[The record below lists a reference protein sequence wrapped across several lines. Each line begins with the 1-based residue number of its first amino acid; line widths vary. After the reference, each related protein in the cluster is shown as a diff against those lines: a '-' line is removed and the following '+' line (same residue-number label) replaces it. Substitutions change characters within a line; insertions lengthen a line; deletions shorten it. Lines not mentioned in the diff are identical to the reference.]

1 MGSRQ
6 FGKRAIS
13 GVALSVMMGMTATG
27 CVVLNPGPS
36 SGEVTPPAS
45 STSAPIPSTTAK
57 PVAEGATPS
66 TSTPT
71 IPKPSTPASATTKPA
86 PTWPDTA
93 KEVQD
98 GVARLQT
105 TKCDAEG
112 QSSGSGTGF
121 LVADDLLVTAAHVV
135 KNASTITAVVD
146 GQLTGVQVL
155 GSNNVADVALLRLT
169 RASKGHIF
177 SLGTEDPPIG
187 TAVAA
192 LGFPHHQEL
201 SFSQGTV
208 SGLNREFVREGA
220 RQSHLIQTDTP
231 TNPGNSG
238 GPMIT
243 IDGSVAGIIVSKFD
257 DTESRSI
264 EGLGF
269 AVAATRASAAV
280 KEWEERAVPIALKP
294 CTGDASEPVVFETT
308 ITSEHDQAENIA
320 QTLQAHGQG
329 INDGAYAAAF
339 NLFTPQL
346 QRKAGGLDEWST
358 GLATTVWVD
367 LDVMDVSGHGNDVK
381 AKVQMVSLQAVE
393 DAPDVPGAPQTCS
406 VWNIEYSMH
415 WDGIQWLIAGSRRI
429 DGPPVACEIG
439 D

>member
-1 MGSRQ
+1 M
-6 FGKRAIS
+6 
-13 GVALSVMMGMTATG
+13 
-27 CVVLNPGPS
+27 
-36 SGEVTPPAS
+36 
-45 STSAPIPSTTAK
+45 
-57 PVAEGATPS
+57 
-66 TSTPT
+66 
-71 IPKPSTPASATTKPA
+71 
-86 PTWPDTA
+86 
-93 KEVQD
+93 
-98 GVARLQT
+98 ARLQT
-105 TKCDAEG
+105 TSCDADG
-112 QSSGSGTGF
+112 QWSGSGTGF

-135 KNASTITAVVD
+135 KDASTITAVVD
-146 GQLTGVQVL
+146 GHLTGVEVL
-155 GSNNVADVALLRLT
+155 GSNNVADVALLRMT

-177 SLGTEDPPIG
+177 SFAAEDPPVG

-192 LGFPHHQEL
+192 LGFPHQQEL

-208 SGLNREFVREGA
+208 SGLNREFVRAGA

-257 DTESRSI
+257 DTETRSI

-269 AVAATRASAAV
+269 AVSATRAAAAV
-280 KEWEERAVPIALKP
+280 KEWEERAVPIDLKP
-294 CTGDASEPVVFETT
+294 CTGDESESVEFATR

-339 NLFTPQL
+339 NLFTPQFQ
-346 QRKAGGLDEWST
+346 QRAGGLETWSS
-358 GLATTVWVD
+358 GLATTVWLD
-367 LDVMDVSGHGNDVK
+367 LDVKDVAGHGNDVK
-381 AKVQMVSLQAVE
+381 ATVQMVSQQAAD
-393 DAPDVPGAPQTCS
+393 DAPEAPGAPQTCS

-415 WDGIQWLIAGSRRI
+415 WDGIQWLIGGNRRI
-429 DGPPVACEIG
+429 GGPPVACEFG

>member
-1 MGSRQ
+1 MAATLRGQRIA
-6 FGKRAIS
+6 RAIAL
-13 GVALSVMMGMTATG
+13 GVMIGMTATG
-27 CVVLNPGPS
+27 CVVLNPEPP
-36 SGEVTPPAS
+36 SGEVTPPQS
-45 STSAPIPSTTAK
+45 STSAPPSSTTPAAVAK
-57 PVAEGATPS
+57 GAAPTTPS
-66 TSTPT
+66 TPKTAAPVASPT
-71 IPKPSTPASATTKPA
+71 APP
-86 PTWPDTA
+86 PTWPETA
-93 KEVQD
+93 KDVQD

-105 TKCDAEG
+105 TRCDADG

-121 LVADDLLVTAAHVV
+121 LVSDDLLVTAAHVV

-146 GQLTGVQVL
+146 GHLTGVQVL
-155 GSNNVADVALLRLT
+155 GSNNVADVALLRMT
-169 RASKGHIF
+169 RPSKGHIF
-177 SLGTEDPPIG
+177 TFATEDPPIG

-269 AVAATRASAAV
+269 AVSATRAAAAV

-294 CTGDASEPVVFETT
+294 CTGDASAPVEFETS

-339 NLFTPQL
+339 NLFTPQF
-346 QRKAGGLDEWST
+346 QQSSGGLDAWST

-367 LDVMDVSGHGNDVK
+367 LDVMDVAGHGNDVK
-381 AKVQMVSLQAVE
+381 AKVRMVSMQAVE
-393 DAPDVPGAPQTCS
+393 DAPKAPGAPQTCS

-415 WDGIQWLIAGSRRI
+415 WDGIQWLIAGNRRI
-429 DGPPVACEIG
+429 GGPPVACEIG